1 MLRIADPV
9 SPYLFCAPI
18 ILAANATQIP
28 GKGTRKRWNS
38 VNTPRRH
45 ESITKRSE
53 APPFDTLGFASL
65 TKGTAMQSLV
75 RSFLAYFVLVASGAL
90 GVVFSVP
97 LVLSF
102 RLRQW
107 FFARIYRVV
116 QAIFDE
122 CWNPMRKDVMAYLD
136 NMQSHDE
143 ELREKGV
150 LRVLELGAAYG
161 GNFPFIRRRIEYWN
175 VDPNKDFQTAFRQ
188 QLKKY
193 PKVQLKRHI
202 IGYGEDMHELPDEY
216 FDAVVMTFV
225 LCSAKDGAKVLQE
238 VKRVLAKVRPC
249 YTPFNNLN
257 YRVAYAQS
265 IPLEFILVEDVLL
278 FKSNHS
284 IRFFP
289 ALG

>member
-1 MLRIADPV
+1 
-9 SPYLFCAPI
+9 
-18 ILAANATQIP
+18 
-28 GKGTRKRWNS
+28 
-38 VNTPRRH
+38 
-45 ESITKRSE
+45 
-53 APPFDTLGFASL
+53 
-65 TKGTAMQSLV
+65 MQSLA
-75 RSFLAYFVLVASGAL
+75 RSFVAYFVLVASAAL

-143 ELREKGV
+143 ELREKGL

-175 VDPNKDFQTAFRQ
+175 VDPNKDFQAAFRH

-238 VKRVLAKVRPC
+238 VKRVLAKGGRLV
-249 YTPFNNLN
+249 FVEH
-257 YRVAYAQS
+257 VAHPKGSPARLLQHLSTFFSAALVGGGCHQNRESWLVLEAARFSKLEMKEANVDLPYFFSRNFCGYA
-265 IPLEFILVEDVLL
+265 E
-278 FKSNHS
+278 K
-284 IRFFP
+284 
-289 ALG
+289 